1 VYKYRLPAF
10 WFFSSAQDG
19 QVRAWRGRARAH
31 AHALCALVA
40 PHQPS
45 LVRRGA
51 LTFARRATPRYCGA
65 QIMKKKQI
73 NVIGPRIIESFTK
86 RKARTLRA
94 HTRPRSSACAP
105 NGSLTARV
113 PSLSAPQSCAAPDAP
128 CAVHI
133 HVDSAERHARMR
145 GARSGGVDPLL
156 NTVAA
161 SSSVAGVDGQTADE
175 PSVTVVDFLDAEKL
189 VHFMHHAE
197 KQQDG
202 AFARRVG
209 RRSSVPR
216 CTHSL
221 AFHAPH

>member
-1 VYKYRLPAF
+1 
-10 WFFSSAQDG
+10 
-19 QVRAWRGRARAH
+19 
-31 AHALCALVA
+31 
-40 PHQPS
+40 
-45 LVRRGA
+45 
-51 LTFARRATPRYCGA
+51 
-65 QIMKKKQI
+65 MKKKQI

-105 NGSLTARV
+105 NGSLTAASHAHLRA
-113 PSLSAPQSCAAPDAP
+113 LQSCAAPDAP

-145 GARSGGVDPLL
+145 GARSGGVDLLL
-156 NTVAA
+156 NTVVA

-189 VHFMHHAE
+189 VHFMHHTE

-209 RRSSVPR
+209 R
-216 CTHSL
+216 L
-221 AFHAPH
+221 